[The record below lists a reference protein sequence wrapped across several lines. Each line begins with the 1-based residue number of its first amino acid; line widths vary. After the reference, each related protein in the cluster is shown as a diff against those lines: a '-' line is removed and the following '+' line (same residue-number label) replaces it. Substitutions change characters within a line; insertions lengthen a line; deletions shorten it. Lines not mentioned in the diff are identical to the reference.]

1 MTSKHPARLLGL
13 LATAAVLSAPML
25 AQNTN
30 GSISGS
36 VKDPSGAVIP
46 NAVITITN
54 EDTGVSRNFKSSGSG
69 VYTAT
74 TLAFGNYTVKI
85 EASGFSTQVVNHLT
99 LHAYDALT
107 VNGDLKP
114 GSSDQQV
121 SVTADQLQLNQENAT
136 VSGLLNGTQVKEL
149 LLNNRNYEQLLALQP
164 GVVYGGTSDQL
175 YIGSSLP
182 GGTTATVAFSV
193 SGNRSSTNNWTIDG
207 TTNVDR
213 GSNLTLLSYPSIDAI
228 QEIKTL
234 RNTYTAEYG
243 GSVGGQVNVVIRS
256 GTNSLHGTAYEF
268 FRNDVLNA
276 NNYFNK
282 LSTPVTGRAPL
293 RYNDF
298 GGTIGG
304 PIWKDHTFFFFSGE
318 YRRVINY
325 ASLTQNG
332 VPTAAE
338 RQGIF
343 NVNVCTRE
351 TFTPTSA
358 ACATSGTAAGSR
370 VTNID
375 PTAAAYIRDIL
386 TADGSHVPLPNT
398 PSLGPNYLTS
408 NQRAVYNENQEVARI
423 DHNFGQRLVL
433 SGRMIYDEIP
443 TLEPGGAFTGAS
455 GLPGAN
461 TTVNQSSTN
470 APGHNYLGRA
480 TFTVNPTLVVEG
492 GYDYSYG
499 AILSTP
505 NGYLSNAVS
514 PDIRPTLPFTSTLGI
529 VPIVTMTGATSLTS
543 SGIYNVRSVDHNVF
557 AQATKT
563 IGRHTLIFGATYHNY
578 LKTENATGSNAGSFA
593 FTDANKPAGSTAL
606 NFQQSFANFLSGYAA
621 SFSQASTAI
630 TPKLKSNLTEAFL
643 QDNWKV
649 TSRFSANMGVR
660 YSYFGN
666 PVDQNNLLDNF
677 SPGTYNAAL
686 APTLDT
692 NGNICTASPCVGGAA
707 PNANYDRLNGII
719 LGNSFNTNGYPTA
732 RNHQSPYGATVSPN
746 KWANIAPRLGFAYDL
761 GGNGKTVLRGGY
773 GIAFDSTLFGTYE
786 QSTFANPPYVQSV
799 SYSNVQFNNPT
810 GGNVATTFAP
820 NALRA
825 TDPNFRTPYTQQF
838 SLGFQREILPD
849 LVLTTDYVGNHGVHL
864 QGVVDINE
872 VAPGAFTQAPLNLSP
887 TVTSSAGVVG
897 QRFTSS
903 GTELVLNRIRPY
915 LGYNAINSVQT
926 VFGSNYNSLQVQVQK
941 RFKGANLVDVNYT
954 YSKALTDN
962 QTDRS
967 TSVQDRTNPRA
978 EYGPSQYDRRHVFTA
993 DFVYELPFFHDQQG
1007 FLGHLAGG
1015 WQFSGIVAV
1024 NSGLPFTAST
1034 SNLDPGGL
1042 GLLGASASGGR
1053 PDQVSNPNKN
1063 APHTRQQWFN
1073 TAAFA
1078 PVPLGVVRPGNAR
1091 RGSILG
1097 PGFQR
1102 WDLGFMRNFKLTDG
1116 YKGKHRMDL
1125 QFRAESFNTFNHTN
1139 WAAIAGTTAFTGQTT
1154 ASTTFANI
1162 TATRD
1167 PRILQL
1173 ALKLNY

>member
-1 MTSKHPARLLGL
+1 MTPKHPARLLGL
-13 LATAAVLSAPML
+13 LATAAVLSAPAI

-30 GSISGS
+30 GSISGT
-36 VKDPSGAVIP
+36 VKDASGAVVP
-46 NAVITITN
+46 GAVITITN
-54 EDTGVSRNFKSSGSG
+54 EDTGVSRTFKSSGSG

-85 EASGFSTQVVNHLT
+85 EAPGFTTQVVNHLT

-107 VNGDLKP
+107 VNGDLKA
-114 GSSDQQV
+114 GSSNQEV
-121 SVTADQLQLNQENAT
+121 SVTADQLQLNSENAT

-149 LLNNRNYEQLLALQP
+149 ILNNRNYEQLLALQP
-164 GVVYGGTSDQL
+164 GVVYGGTTDQL

-256 GTNSLHGTAYEF
+256 GTNSLHGTVYEF

-282 LSTPVTGRAPL
+282 LTATPTARPLL

-298 GGTIGG
+298 GGTVGG

-325 ASLTQNG
+325 ASISQNG
-332 VPTAAE
+332 VPTALE

-351 TFTPTSA
+351 TFTATTA
-358 ACATSGTAAGSR
+358 TCATTGNR
-370 VTNID
+370 VTAID
-375 PTAAAYIRDIL
+375 PTAAAYVRDIF
-386 TADGSHVPLPNT
+386 APDGSRVLLPNA
-398 PSLGPNYLTS
+398 PALGPNYVVS

-443 TLEPGGAFTGAS
+443 TLEPGGAFTNAS
-455 GLPGAN
+455 SLPGVN
-461 TTVNQSSTN
+461 STVNQSSTN
-470 APGHNYLGRA
+470 SPGHNYLGRA
-480 TFTVNPTLVVEG
+480 TYTVSPTLVVEG

-514 PDIRPTLPFTSTLGI
+514 TDIKPILPFASTLGI

-593 FTDANKPAGSTAL
+593 FTNTNAPAGTTAQS
-606 NFQQSFANFLSGYAA
+606 FQQSFANFLSGYAA
-621 SFSQASTAI
+621 SYTQASTAI

-649 TSRFSANMGVR
+649 SSRFTANFGVR

-677 SPGTYNAAL
+677 SPANYNAAL
-686 APTLDT
+686 APTIDT
-692 NGNICTASPCVGGAA
+692 NGNICLKAPCVGGAA
-707 PNANYDRLNGII
+707 PNANYDPLNGII
-719 LGNSFNTNGYPTA
+719 LGDSYNTNGYATA

-746 KWANIAPRLGFAYDL
+746 KWANVAPRLGFAYDL
-761 GGNGKTVLRGGY
+761 GGDGKTVLRGGY

-786 QSTFANPPYVQSV
+786 QSTFQNPPYVQTV
-799 SYSNVQFNNPT
+799 TYNNVQFNNPT

-872 VAPGAFTQAPLNLSP
+872 VAPGAYTQAPLNLSP
-887 TVTSSAGVVG
+887 LNAAGTG

-903 GTELVLNRIRPY
+903 SSELVLNRIRPY
-915 LGYNAINSVQT
+915 LGYNAINVVQT

-967 TSVQDRTNPRA
+967 TSIQDRTNPRA

-993 DFVYELPFFHDQQG
+993 DFVYELPFFREQHG
-1007 FLGHLAGG
+1007 FLGHVAGG

-1042 GLLGASASGGR
+1042 GFLGASASGGR
-1053 PDQVSNPNKN
+1053 PDQVGNPNKN
-1063 APHTRQQWFN
+1063 APHTRLQWFN

-1078 PVPLGVVRPGNAR
+1078 PVPLGQARPGNAR

-1102 WDLGFMRNFKLTDG
+1102 WDLGFMRNFKLTE
-1116 YKGKHRMDL
+1116 KHRTDL

-1139 WAAIAGTTAFTGQTT
+1139 WATIATSAFVSQTGFGTSYGQV
-1154 ASTTFANI
+1154 

>member
-1 MTSKHPARLLGL
+1 MTQHRTSRLFTL
-13 LATAAVLSAPML
+13 LATAAVLSAPAL

-36 VKDPSGAVIP
+36 VKDASGAVIP
-46 NAVITITN
+46 GAVITITN
-54 EDTGVSRNFKSSGSG
+54 EDTGVSRTFKSSGSG

-85 EASGFSTQVVNHLT
+85 EAPGFTSQVVNHLT

-121 SVTADQLQLNQENAT
+121 SVTADQLQLNMENAN

-175 YIGSSLP
+175 YIGASLP
-182 GGTTATVAFSV
+182 SGNTATVAFSV
-193 SGNRSSTNNWTIDG
+193 SGNRSSSNNWTIDG

-234 RNTYTAEYG
+234 RNVYTAEYG

-256 GTNSLHGTAYEF
+256 GTNAFHGTAYEF

-282 LSTPVTGRAPL
+282 LTAQPTPRPLL

-325 ASLTQNG
+325 ASITQNG
-332 VPTAAE
+332 VPTASE

-343 NVNVCTRE
+343 TTNVCTRE
-351 TFTPTSA
+351 NFTATTA
-358 ACATSGTAAGSR
+358 TCATSGTAAGSV

-375 PTAAAYIRDIL
+375 PTAAAYVRDIL
-386 TADGSHVPLPNT
+386 SPDGSRVLLPNA
-398 PSLGPNYLTS
+398 PALGPNYVVS

-433 SGRMIYDEIP
+433 SARMIYDEIP
-443 TLEPGGAFTGAS
+443 TVEPGGAFTNAS
-455 GLPGAN
+455 SLPGADGN
-461 TTVNQSSTN
+461 TVNRSTTN

-480 TFTVNPTLVVEG
+480 TFTVNPTLVLEG

-505 NGYLSNAVS
+505 NGYLANSVS
-514 PDIRPTLPFTSTLGI
+514 TDIKPNLPFTSTLGI
-529 VPIVTMTGATSLTS
+529 VPIVSMTGATSLTS

-557 AQATKT
+557 FQATKT
-563 IGRHTLIFGATYHNY
+563 LGRHTLITGATYHNY

-606 NFQQSFANFLSGYAA
+606 NYQQSFANFLSGYAA
-621 SFSQASTAI
+621 SFTQASVAL
-630 TPKLKSNLTEAFL
+630 TPKLKSNLFEAFL
-643 QDNWKV
+643 QDNWKI
-649 TSRFSANMGVR
+649 TSRFTANMGVR
-660 YSYFGN
+660 YSYFGQ

-677 SPGTYNAAL
+677 DRTTYNAAL
-686 APTLDT
+686 APTIDT
-692 NGNICTASPCVGGAA
+692 NGNICTAAPCVGGAA

-732 RNHQSPYGATVSPN
+732 RNHQSAYGATVSPN
-746 KWANIAPRLGFAYDL
+746 KWANVSPRLGFAYDVS
-761 GGNGKTVLRGGY
+761 GTGKTVLRGGY

-786 QSTFANPPYVQSV
+786 QNSFQNPPYVQTAT
-799 SYSNVQFNNPT
+799 YNNVQFNNPA
-810 GGNVATTFAP
+810 GGTANSPNTFAP

-825 TDPNFRTPYTQQF
+825 TDNNFRTPYTQQF
-838 SLGFQREILPD
+838 SLGFQHEILPD
-849 LVLTTDYVGNHGVHL
+849 LVLSTDYVANHGVHL
-864 QGVVDINE
+864 QGVVDINTL
-872 VAPGAFTQAPLNLSP
+872 APGAYTQAPLNLSP
-887 TVTSSAGVVG
+887 TLTSSTGVVS

-915 LGYNAINSVQT
+915 LGYNAINTVQT
-926 VFGSNYNSLQVQVQK
+926 VFGSNYNSLQMQLQK
-941 RFKGANLVDVNYT
+941 RFKGANLVDINYT

-967 TSVQDRTNPRA
+967 TAVQDRTNPRA

-993 DFVYELPFFHDQQG
+993 DFVYELPFYRDQRG
-1007 FLGHLAGG
+1007 VVGHLAGG

-1034 SNLDPGGL
+1034 SNLDPGGI
-1042 GLLGASASGGR
+1042 GFLGASSAGGR
-1053 PDQVSNPNKN
+1053 PDQIANPNRN

-1078 PVPLGVVRPGNAR
+1078 PVPLGQARPGNAR

-1102 WDLGFMRNFKLTDG
+1102 WDLGFMRNFKVYEG
-1116 YKGKHRMDL
+1116 VRL

-1139 WAAIAGTTAFTGQTT
+1139 WAAIAGTTAYTGQTT
-1154 ASTTFANI
+1154 ASSTFGTII
-1162 TATRD
+1162 TSRD